1 MIARVKRDSFRKA
14 PRAKLKLHNSG
25 ARSPKQGIK
34 WVILT
39 NITWRVPFTV
49 SGNTETPGHDHGRY
63 SPCYEW

>member
-1 MIARVKRDSFRKA
+1 MIARVKRDSRDRVETEITQFGGKT
-14 PRAKLKLHNSG
+14 
-25 ARSPKQGIK
+25 PKQGTK

-63 SPCYEW
+63 NPCYEW